1 MLKYGR
7 FFFNVSPRNFFLKIE
22 VKSEAGSGQLMIYG
36 FIMGWFYHQIALDL
50 IVTSSGD
57 GKCIV

>member
-1 MLKYGR
+1 M
-7 FFFNVSPRNFFLKIE
+7 FHPETFFLKIE